1 MNLFIVESPKKI
13 KEIKKILGK
22 TYTGLSSY
30 GHIMDLSP
38 NKMSIDFDNNFE
50 PTYEICEN
58 KKKVVKEL
66 ISASKEAKQ
75 IYLATDKDREGEM
88 ISWNIAHILK
98 LKNPKR
104 IVFTSITKKALD
116 ESMKNVGTIDYNMVN
131 SQKCRR
137 VLDRLVGFK
146 LSPLLDSFMNSH
158 NLSAGRVQ
166 SVIARLIVDRENEI
180 YKFFSKNTIDSKFH
194 FDAIFDMD
202 GENFKAQMFTK
213 KPPLTIKPF
222 KGDIS
227 KIPTKDEAEQILTTM
242 IKSVFT
248 IENVFTKK
256 KTQSSPSPFTTST
269 LQQDASRKLSF
280 NGKRTMATAQTL
292 YECGY
297 ITYMRTD
304 AIILS
309 EEALANIEKYILE
322 TYDKKYYKKTIYKS
336 NDKAQEAHECIRPT
350 DVFRTDLEED
360 DRIKYDEI
368 RLYKLIWKRTVAS
381 QMANA
386 EFNDLNVQIGIDNLN
401 IYYFSTCIA
410 SLVFDGFLILYK
422 NEKKDDEN
430 AEPTTK
436 FTADQF
442 KINTILN
449 VLSINATQEYDR
461 PLPRY
466 NEASLTGKLGLNELN
481 IGRPATTA
489 DNIQKI
495 VTQGYVKITDCPG
508 KQFNAITLT
517 YSKDNNQ
524 IIEKTKMITLSKDT
538 KVFIPTKLG
547 TIITN
552 YLVLHFSK
560 IMDYQFTTD
569 MERKLDDIASG
580 KLVWYEVVKEFYDDF
595 HPLVMARVNVNNL
608 NKIANQRL
616 LGQYNNKDIYT
627 TTTKYGPCI
636 KYLDNLNVKFLKIIE
651 PLNVDT
657 ITLNDAIKIIV
668 TNNGYPKLIGLWNR
682 KKIILK
688 KGNDSYYIA
697 YDKKTYTSPQ
707 SDLTLDEAIKLIQ
720 SDKRHPLKQITLGQK
735 TCSVFQGKENRF
747 LHIENIKTK
756 KAYNVPLPDDEDI
769 DKLDVERINII
780 VNNAYNKNKNKTKK

>member
-30 GHIMDLSP
+30 GHIMDLSR

-50 PTYEICEN
+50 PTYEICEG

-66 ISASKEAKQ
+66 INASKGAKE

-88 ISWNIAHILK
+88 ISWNIAHVLK

-104 IVFTSITKKALD
+104 IVFTSITKKALE

-137 VLDRLVGFK
+137 ILDRLVGFK
-146 LSPLLDSFMNSH
+146 LSPILDSFMNSH
-158 NLSAGRVQ
+158 SLSAGRVQ
-166 SVIARLIVDRENEI
+166 SVIAKLIVDRENEI
-180 YKFFSKNTIDSKFH
+180 YKFFSKNTINSKFQ
-194 FDAIFDMD
+194 FDAIFDID

-213 KPPLTIKPF
+213 KPPLTVKPF
-222 KGDIS
+222 KGDTS
-227 KIPTKDEAEQILTTM
+227 KIPTKDEATQTLTTM
-242 IKSVFT
+242 MESIFT

-256 KTQSSPSPFTTST
+256 RTQSSPSPFTTST

-280 NGKRTMATAQTL
+280 NGKKTMAIAQTL

-304 AIILS
+304 AVILS
-309 EEALANIEKYILE
+309 EEALINIEKYILE

-350 DVFRTDLEED
+350 DVFRTELEED
-360 DRIKYDEI
+360 DRIHYDEI
-368 RLYKLIWKRTVAS
+368 RLYKLVWKRTVAS

-386 EFNDLNVQIGIDNLN
+386 EFNDLNVQIAIDNLN
-401 IYYFSTCIA
+401 MYYFTSCIA

-422 NEKKDDEN
+422 KD
-430 AEPTTK
+430 AEPIAK
-436 FTADQF
+436 FTLDQF
-442 KINTILN
+442 KVNTILN
-449 VLSINATQEYDR
+449 VLTIHAIQEYDR
-461 PLPRY
+461 PPSRY
-466 NEASLTGKLGLNELN
+466 NDASLTCKLGQDELN

-489 DNIQKI
+489 DNIQRI
-495 VTQGYVKITDCPG
+495 ITQNYVKIADSPG
-508 KQFNAITLT
+508 KQFNAISLT
-517 YSKDNNQ
+517 YSKDNQQ
-524 IIEKTKMITLSKDT
+524 ITEKSKIITLSKDT
-538 KVFIPTKLG
+538 KVFMPTKLG
-547 TIITN
+547 TVITN
-552 YLVLHFSK
+552 YLTLYFSK

-569 MERKLDDIASG
+569 MEKKLDDIASG
-580 KLVWYEVVKEFYDDF
+580 KLVWYDVVKEFYDDF

-616 LGQYNNKDIYT
+616 LGQYENKDIYA

-636 KYLDNLNVKFLKIIE
+636 KYLDGLNVKFLKIVE
-651 PLNVDT
+651 PFKVDT
-657 ITLNDAIKIIV
+657 ITLDEAKDIID
-668 TNNGYPKLIGLWNR
+668 NNSGYPKMIGLWNR

-707 SDLTLDEAIKLIQ
+707 QNLTLNEAINLIQ
-720 SDKRHPLKQITLGQK
+720 SDKRHPLKKITFKQK
-735 TCSVFQGKENRF
+735 TCSVFQGKENKF
-747 LHIENIKTK
+747 LHIEDIKTK
-756 KAYNVPLPDDEDI
+756 KSYNVPLPDGEDI
-769 DKLDVERINII
+769 DKLDVDRINVI

>member
-22 TYTGLSSY
+22 NYTGLASY

-50 PTYEICEN
+50 PTYEICDK

-66 ISASKEAKQ
+66 INASKGAKE

-88 ISWNIAHILK
+88 ISWNIAHVLK

-104 IVFTSITKKALD
+104 IVFTSITKKDLD
-116 ESMKNVGTIDYNMVN
+116 ESMKNVGTIDYDMVN

-137 VLDRLVGFK
+137 ILDRLVGYK

-180 YKFFSKNTIDSKFH
+180 YKFFSQKTINSKFH

-202 GENFKAQMFTK
+202 GDSFKAQMFTK
-213 KPPLTIKPF
+213 KLPLKQPF

-227 KIPTKDEAEQILTTM
+227 KIPTKEVAEETLTTM
-242 IKSVFT
+242 MDSIFT

-256 KTQSSPSPFTTST
+256 RTQSSPSPFTTST

-309 EEALANIEKYILE
+309 EEALINIEKYILE

-360 DRIKYDEI
+360 DRIKYDEV

-386 EFNDLNVQIGIDNLN
+386 EFNDLNVQIAIDNLN
-401 IYYFSTCIA
+401 MYYFSTSIA
-410 SLVFDGFLILYK
+410 SFVFDGFLILYK
-422 NEKKDDEN
+422 NEKKEDDEN
-430 AEPTTK
+430 IVK

-442 KINTILN
+442 KVNTILN
-449 VLSINATQEYDR
+449 VLSINATQEYDK
-461 PLPRY
+461 PPPRY

-495 VTQGYVKITDCPG
+495 VTREYVKIVDSPG
-508 KQFNAITLT
+508 KQFNAINLT
-517 YSKDNNQ
+517 YSKDTNQ
-524 IIEKTKMITLSKDT
+524 LTEKTKTITLSKDT

-547 TIITN
+547 TVITN
-552 YLVLHFSK
+552 YLTLHFSK

-580 KLVWYEVVKEFYDDF
+580 KLVWYNVVKEFYDDF
-595 HPLVMARVNVNNL
+595 FPLVMARVNVNNL

-616 LGQYNNKDIYT
+616 LGQYNNKDIYA

-636 KYLDNLNVKFLKIIE
+636 KYLDGLNVKFLKIDE
-651 PLNVDT
+651 PLKVNT
-657 ITLNDAIKIIV
+657 ITLDDAKDIID
-668 TNNGYPKLIGLWNR
+668 NNSGYPKVIGLWNR
-682 KKIILK
+682 KQIILK
-688 KGNDSYYIA
+688 KGKDSYYIA
-697 YDKKTYTSPQ
+697 YNKKTYTSPK
-707 SDLTLDEAIKLIQ
+707 SNLTLNEAIQLIQ
-720 SDKRHPLKQITLGQK
+720 SDKRHPLKQITVGNK
-735 TCSVFQGKENRF
+735 TCSVIQGKENKF
-747 LHIENIKTK
+747 LHIEDTKTK
-756 KAYNVPLPDDEDI
+756 KSYNVPLPDGEDI
-769 DKLDVERINII
+769 DKLDVDRVNII
-780 VNNAYNKNKNKTKK
+780 VNNAYNKNKTKK